1 MKIIDAHIHF
11 SNWERFKL
19 TAKEVS
25 EVNYTAEG
33 LKNEFNSAGIQA
45 AVIMTTASRDIPE
58 SYGPVQEMRL
68 DDGTPDNLAACIGVN
83 AYNLAKNPEK
93 ELYYVEQELN
103 KPYATGIKLYPGYTP
118 FYVTDPMYEPV
129 YDLARKYQVPV
140 AIHCGDTSSP
150 NALLKYA
157 HPLTVDEAAV
167 KHPDIIFVICHMG
180 DPWVMDTAELIGKNH
195 NVYTDLSGLI
205 AGNKEH
211 VQKRRYSGLFLNHF
225 KQALAYCEEYE
236 KLLFG
241 TDWPLVPIEPYVKFV
256 KALVPEEYHEDVF
269 FKNALKVYPRL
280 KELVI

>member
-1 MKIIDAHIHF
+1 M
-11 SNWERFKL
+11 
-19 TAKEVS
+19 
-25 EVNYTAEG
+25 
-33 LKNEFNSAGIQA
+33 
-45 AVIMTTASRDIPE
+45 
-58 SYGPVQEMRL
+58 
-68 DDGTPDNLAACIGVN
+68 N

-211 VQKRRYSGLFLNHF
+211 VQKRRYSGLFS
-225 KQALAYCEEYE
+225 
-236 KLLFG
+236 
-241 TDWPLVPIEPYVKFV
+241 
-256 KALVPEEYHEDVF
+256 
-269 FKNALKVYPRL
+269 
-280 KELVI
+280 